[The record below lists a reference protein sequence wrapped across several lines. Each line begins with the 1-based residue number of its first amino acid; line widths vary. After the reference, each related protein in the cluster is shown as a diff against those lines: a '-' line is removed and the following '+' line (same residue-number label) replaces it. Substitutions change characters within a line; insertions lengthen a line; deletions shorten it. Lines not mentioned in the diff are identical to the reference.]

1 MISAFVR
8 PSAISPAMKSRSWS
22 ATSEVETFSAVP
34 HSRHMTSSS
43 MSGSEARGSAAG
55 AAGAARRSG
64 EEPGEQEP
72 GHDDSSSSGRSVS
85 STHAWVIGMRR
96 TAATL
101 PSRSIT

>member
-1 MISAFVR
+1 
-8 PSAISPAMKSRSWS
+8 MKSRSWS

-43 MSGSEARGSAAG
+43 MSGSEARGSAAP
-55 AAGAARRSG
+55 AAGASSARASSAASSARA
-64 EEPGEQEP
+64 
-72 GHDDSSSSGRSVS
+72 HADSSSSGGSVAS
-85 STHAWVIGMRR
+85 SHSCVIGIRR

>member
-1 MISAFVR
+1 
-8 PSAISPAMKSRSWS
+8 MKSRSWS

-43 MSGSEARGSAAG
+43 MSGSEARGSAAP
-55 AAGAARRSG
+55 AAGASERER
-64 EEPGEQEP
+64 EQRGEQDP
-72 GHDDSSSSGRSVS
+72 AHDDSSSSGGSVAS
-85 STHAWVIGMRR
+85 SHSCVIGIRR